1 MKKKKKRLRTLGDK
15 YKERRKD
22 KYKSFSELPEL
33 LRKAICSELNPEEF
47 VPNEIFVNEK
57 YDELKNRTIL
67 EAMNAFEKTYG
78 EETAINMV
86 ITKILSNPFRY

>member
-1 MKKKKKRLRTLGDK
+1 M
-15 YKERRKD
+15 
-22 KYKSFSELPEL
+22 
-33 LRKAICSELNPEEF
+33 NPEEF